1 LNTDNIK
8 DMRKKEELT
17 YEEALHHLWRLLN
30 ADTYRK
36 ITKAINDE
44 IAKNN
49 P

>member
-1 LNTDNIK
+1 MSIS

-36 ITKAINDE
+36 ITKAISGE
-44 IAKNN
+44 IERVKSVN
-49 P
+49 